1 MVELGSRISNREVME
16 LTVVQKIKAYIM
28 ENGIKQVWLA
38 EKSGIDFKLLNETL
52 NGRRRLQLDE
62 FERICEVL
70 NVPPGNFMN

>member
-1 MVELGSRISNREVME
+1 M
-16 LTVVQKIKAYIM
+16 TVVQKIKAYIM